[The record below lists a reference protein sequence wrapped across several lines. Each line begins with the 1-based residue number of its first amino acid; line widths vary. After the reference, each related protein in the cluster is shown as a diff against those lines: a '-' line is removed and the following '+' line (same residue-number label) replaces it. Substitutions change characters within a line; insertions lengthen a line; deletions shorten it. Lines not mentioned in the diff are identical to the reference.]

1 MPTVLTEARHDGGF
15 LVSEA
20 DGHRSR
26 DVGTLGGATKFLSG
40 MVLATLAGGA
50 ATATAKAGN
59 SGNGVFTLDATT
71 PVLDTAMVGTYI
83 VRCTAAA
90 TNGGAFRVFD
100 PSGDV
105 LGDVA
110 VGATF
115 NDQIKFV
122 IADGAVDFII
132 GDEFDVSVSVL
143 SQTYVQLNPTATDG
157 TKIATGVSF
166 ATVDATLSNQPGTIL
181 KRDAEVNGSELI
193 WPTGATG
200 AQIAIATAQLAA
212 KGIVLR

>member
-20 DGHRSR
+20 GGHRSR
-26 DVGTLGGATKFLSG
+26 DVGTLGGATKFLAG

-50 ATATAKAGN
+50 AAATAKAGN
-59 SGNGVFTLDATT
+59 TGNGVFTLDATT
-71 PVLDTAMVGTYI
+71 PVLDTAMVGTYV
-83 VRCTAAA
+83 VRCTATA
-90 TNGGAFRVFD
+90 TNGGTFRVFD

-122 IADGAVDFII
+122 IADGAADFII
-132 GDEFDVSVSVL
+132 GDEFDVAVSAL
-143 SQTYVQLNPTATDG
+143 SQTYVQFNPTAADG
-157 TKIATGVSF
+157 TQIATGISF
-166 ATVDATLSNQPGTIL
+166 ANVDATLANQPGL
-181 KRDAEVNGSELI
+181 VVKRAAEVNGSELI
-193 WPTGATG
+193 WPSGITET
-200 AQIAIATAQLAA
+200 QLASA
-212 KGIVLR
+212 TEQLMALGIISR